1 MCNRGRLLLLIKIC
15 HEILN
20 IRSTLADDAGT
31 PKKRFAKGANNGK
44 EYSLFFQNNKGSS
57 LLELAIK
64 DAYSSIIIIS
74 CTIVHAAL

>member
-44 EYSLFFQNNKGSS
+44 EY
-57 LLELAIK
+57 
-64 DAYSSIIIIS
+64 
-74 CTIVHAAL
+74 